1 MVSPVIFRYV
11 FKMRGKMLWIDSR
24 RWSQRQ
30 RNTTSIPNTC
40 VLYVSKS
47 GMKIDPQVGIALTLS
62 MVR

>member
-1 MVSPVIFRYV
+1 MALVVIFRYA
-11 FKMRGKMLWIDSR
+11 FKMQGKTLWIDSR
-24 RWSQRQ
+24 RWFQKQ

-47 GMKIDPQVGIALTLS
+47 GMKIDPQVGTALTRS